1 MATDQP
7 ELRTRGRSF
16 WGQATLLGSLLSV
29 LCVLSWPL
37 ITKELSFSLHDKTST
52 VISPGVTTPLLRRD
66 EYACNANK
74 PCKNGACCGTGG
86 YCGFGPTYCGAG
98 CLSNCNA
105 TAECGEFA
113 KKCQSN
119 CVLNPMPPV
128 GTAST
133 SILQRK
139 VIGYYEAW
147 MARKSCH
154 KMTPTD
160 LPLDALT
167 HVNFAFASID
177 PSTYQVVTM
186 DSETPASLFKE
197 TTNIK
202 SIKQDLSVYVS
213 IGGWTFSDNN
223 TATQPL
229 FGEIAASES
238 KRRTFAQ
245 NTVHFM
251 QQYGFDGVDID
262 WEYPGAGDRGGK
274 PEDTENYVLLL
285 KTMREVFD
293 KSGGDYGLTFTAPSS
308 YWYLRWFDLE
318 KMVKYVNWINVM
330 TYDLHGVWDAEN
342 PIGSIVQ
349 GHTNLT
355 EIKTALELFWRVD
368 INPSKLVLGFGFY
381 GRSFTLSDPECSKP
395 GCPFK
400 GASDPGPCSNTGGML
415 GYYEIMSI
423 LDGASG
429 KKRAKITPTHDKDAA
444 VNYFIFDDDQW
455 VSYDDK
461 TTFKQKVDWAD
472 TIGMG
477 GAMIWASDLD
487 DDKYSAHAG
496 LTGKKIISTADLQT
510 INKAISNPES
520 VIDDLSAF
528 DGQKCFKYDGKCVNL
543 NDNEAMSRACGA
555 GNTVVGWD
563 DAGCGTSKCHCG
575 KPICCPTKKA
585 PKNCMWRGD
594 NTGTPG
600 VSSDCSGQCQAG
612 EININGIRSSWGGGP
627 QNDGDT
633 DKCGRGYKI
642 FCCPDPD
649 YNTAKSQCSYAD
661 CGQDC
666 PAGKISV
673 LTKYDNC
680 WRQGQKYCCPI
691 DTELKSCHWRGG
703 GGGSDCAN
711 AKCNATEVQID
722 LATYGDKSK
731 ACDWGRSKAACCT
744 ITKAPV
750 RKATCST
757 NLCSLMDEFCLD
769 DGGERHFDKRQG
781 LSSAQSH
788 RSSHSHGHSHSHLH
802 HRGAAASQDLIVVE
816 PEETDLTKRGASSIK
831 EITMEGY
838 RITVRFAGWPPI
850 SELFKTKKGKA
861 LSRTAYSIASGP
873 CSGRSCRV
881 YDLSANPTPKELKGL
896 ETEHPWDVSQNPF
909 NLTVRAKLAR
919 RPAVGVGGGAAPA
932 TLGLR
937 LAEAFGSTR
946 NRYPFLP
953 TWKQLN
959 LAKGR
964 ALRLESPVSIESI
977 RTSVRRALQSDTNE
991 DVDALFSKIQMGLAA
1006 FQYMQ
1011 EPGYH
1016 ARFSNVHQEMYRQLY
1031 YGEQAWGQ
1039 DGLQDWWEAWSAD
1052 HLEQVA
1058 RMAQDWASDAL
1069 GEVWSGYVQARIA
1082 GRHLQ
1087 TYDSVTQQL
1096 LEWEDEIAKLY
1107 VPKPASVRFRN
1118 PDNGE
1123 GPSNS

>member
-1 MATDQP
+1 
-7 ELRTRGRSF
+7 
-16 WGQATLLGSLLSV
+16 
-29 LCVLSWPL
+29 
-37 ITKELSFSLHDKTST
+37 
-52 VISPGVTTPLLRRD
+52 
-66 EYACNANK
+66 
-74 PCKNGACCGTGG
+74 
-86 YCGFGPTYCGAG
+86 
-98 CLSNCNA
+98 
-105 TAECGEFA
+105 
-113 KKCQSN
+113 
-119 CVLNPMPPV
+119 
-128 GTAST
+128 
-133 SILQRK
+133 
-139 VIGYYEAW
+139 
-147 MARKSCH
+147 
-154 KMTPTD
+154 
-160 LPLDALT
+160 
-167 HVNFAFASID
+167 
-177 PSTYQVVTM
+177 M

-330 TYDLHGVWDAEN
+330 TYDLHGVWDSEN

-381 GRSFTLSDPECSKP
+381 GRSFTLSDPECR
-395 GCPFK
+395 
-400 GASDPGPCSNTGGML
+400 
-415 GYYEIMSI
+415 YYEIMSI

-555 GNTVVGWD
+555 G
-563 DAGCGTSKCHCG
+563 
-575 KPICCPTKKA
+575 
-585 PKNCMWRGD
+585 
-594 NTGTPG
+594 

-703 GGGSDCAN
+703 SGGSDCAN

-769 DGGERHFDKRQG
+769 DGGERHFDKRQ
-781 LSSAQSH
+781 
-788 RSSHSHGHSHSHLH
+788 
-802 HRGAAASQDLIVVE
+802 
-816 PEETDLTKRGASSIK
+816 
-831 EITMEGY
+831 
-838 RITVRFAGWPPI
+838 
-850 SELFKTKKGKA
+850 
-861 LSRTAYSIASGP
+861 
-873 CSGRSCRV
+873 
-881 YDLSANPTPKELKGL
+881 
-896 ETEHPWDVSQNPF
+896 
-909 NLTVRAKLAR
+909 
-919 RPAVGVGGGAAPA
+919 AVGVGGGAAPA

-1058 RMAQDWASDAL
+1058 RMAQDWAREAL
-1069 GEVWSGYVQARIA
+1069 GEVWSGYLQARIA

-1087 TYDSVTQQL
+1087 TYDSVVQQL